1 MKELTEADNCFVC
14 GKNNP
19 AGLKINFQI
28 ENDVCLG
35 QFTASRIHV
44 GFGEIVHGGII
55 YAVLDDAMA
64 NWFYL
69 QGAFGY
75 TAKAEIRYRS
85 HMLVGETGLISCRLS
100 KMKGKLLL
108 LESKIKSKKNN
119 KLIAECEGRFLLS
132 SLGSIGKAD

>member
-14 GKNNP
+14 GKNNS
-19 AGLKINFQI
+19 AGLKIDFQI
-28 ENDVCLG
+28 ENDICLG
-35 QFTASRIHV
+35 RFKPSSIHV
-44 GFGEIVHGGII
+44 GFGETVHGGII
-55 YAVLDDAMA
+55 YSVLDDAMA

-69 QGAFGY
+69 QGGFGY

-85 HMLVGETGLISCRLS
+85 HMVIGETGLISCELS

-108 LESKIKSKKNN
+108 LESKIRSETNN
-119 KLIAECEGRFLLS
+119 RLIAECEGKFLLS